1 MEIGPIMTNCYLL
14 LNDDDEKV
22 IIVDPG
28 GEASAVIHRLEQYP
42 KYTPVAILLTHGHF
56 DHILGVEELRKKYN
70 IPVYAHEDEK
80 ETLHTP
86 EFNMGSDMGEGLCID
101 ADHYVR
107 DGEEL
112 ELGGF
117 KIKCLHTPG
126 HTPGGVCFYL
136 AEEKIVFSGD
146 SLFNQSIGRT
156 DFPNGSASQL
166 VRSVA
171 DKLFTLPDDVKVLPG
186 HEQLTTIGFEK
197 QYNPFF

>member
-1 MEIGPIMTNCYLL
+1 
-14 LNDDDEKV
+14 
-22 IIVDPG
+22 
-28 GEASAVIHRLEQYP
+28 
-42 KYTPVAILLTHGHF
+42 
-56 DHILGVEELRKKYN
+56 
-70 IPVYAHEDEK
+70 
-80 ETLHTP
+80 
-86 EFNMGSDMGEGLCID
+86 MGSDMGEGLCID

-166 VRSVA
+166 IRSVA